1 MTKKFN
7 CPKCNGELK
16 IRDGQHGKFYGCS
29 NFPECKFTLSPSEN
43 KSNKLNEKYIVKE
56 KYDIDISLK
65 LSKFLLKNSDKN
77 VVYII
82 KVNKN
87 SLIKIGKS
95 VNYISRL
102 KQLNNEHQGITPV
115 LLWKTRFHSAFEVFL
130 HEVFDDFLRDKKEY
144 FDIPPEYLI
153 ELPKIKMFLGENVE
167 IMPKEKIELSKIL
180 PEIIQKPYK
189 KGDDDL

>member
-1 MTKKFN
+1 M
-7 CPKCNGELK
+7 
-16 IRDGQHGKFYGCS
+16 
-29 NFPECKFTLSPSEN
+29 
-43 KSNKLNEKYIVKE
+43 
-56 KYDIDISLK
+56 
-65 LSKFLLKNSDKN
+65 
-77 VVYII
+77 
-82 KVNKN
+82 
-87 SLIKIGKS
+87 
-95 VNYISRL
+95 
-102 KQLNNEHQGITPV
+102 
-115 LLWKTRFHSAFEVFL
+115 LWKTRFHSAFEVFL